1 MAIPFD
7 LESVVGLTEDCAAQ
21 RLREEGYNEL
31 PSSRQR
37 TVLAIALEVVREP
50 MFLLLVACGLLY
62 MLMGEL
68 TDALMLLGF
77 VFVVMGIT
85 IVQERRTERALEAL
99 KDLSSPRALVIRDG
113 RQKRI
118 AGRDV
123 VRGDIVLVSEG
134 DRVPA
139 DAVLLQGINLSVDES
154 LLTGESVPV
163 RKSPSAGAAAMGP
176 PGGDDLPFL
185 FSGTLV
191 TGGQGVAEVQRTGTA
206 DGTRQDR
213 QGDSERRAGADAA
226 AEGDR
231 QARSLPGRRRPGALR
246 GRRRGL
252 RPEPGNSA
260 EAWQGG
266 FLAGITMAMA
276 TLPEELPVV
285 LTIFLALG
293 AWRISQNRVLTRR
306 MPAIETLGAATVL
319 CVDKTGTLTL
329 NQMSVQ
335 QLFCSGEV
343 FDYCRRRADTARDV
357 PPHA

>member
-1 MAIPFD
+1 MTLPFD
-7 LESVVGLTEDCAAQ
+7 AQNIAGLTATCAGQ
-21 RLREEGYNEL
+21 RLHEDGYNEL

-37 TVLAIALEVVREP
+37 TVLAIAWEVIREP

-62 MLMGEL
+62 MLTGEL

-113 RQKRI
+113 QQRRI

-139 DAVLLQGINLSVDES
+139 DAVLLQGINLTVDES

-163 RKSPSAGAAAMGP
+163 RKVPATSSTEMGP

-191 TGGQGVAEVQRTGTA
+191 TGGQGMAEVRRTGMRTELGKIGKA
-206 DGTRQDR
+206 IHGIE
-213 QGDSERRAGADAA
+213 SEQTLLQK
-226 AEGDR
+226 ET
-231 QARSLPGRRRPGALR
+231 GRLVRYR
-246 GRRRGL
+246 
-252 RPEPGNSA
+252 
-260 EAWQGG
+260 
-266 FLAGITMAMA
+266 FT
-276 TLPEELPVV
+276 
-285 LTIFLALG
+285 
-293 AWRISQNRVLTRR
+293 
-306 MPAIETLGAATVL
+306 
-319 CVDKTGTLTL
+319 
-329 NQMSVQ
+329 
-335 QLFCSGEV
+335 
-343 FDYCRRRADTARDV
+343 
-357 PPHA
+357 